1 MELDFYLYFPSQLGQ
16 ETSCRQKKQPDR
28 LFFSTVLAGI
38 FFTVLTCGCSHLVP
52 VWMRVDPSIRD
63 MAARYFLILY
73 SPMLSRTMNIILGTV
88 LRSAGDARSPMIAGI
103 TMNVINIVLN
113 FFLIYNTRSV
123 HLGNWILTVP
133 GAGWGIEGA
142 AIASAVAYTCGG
154 ILIAW
159 KLWHHDTVSPKGQ
172 SLRPDPQVLKPCLRV
187 AFPNM
192 LQRFATSLGY
202 VAFASMINSLGEL
215 STAAHTIANTVES
228 AFYIPGWGM
237 QTAAA
242 TLSGNARG
250 AQDEERLHRLSNTII
265 PMEISLMLVSGGMLF
280 VFAPVLMGIFT
291 QDPQV
296 LSLGTTVLRMVA
308 VSEPFYGVPIV
319 LEGMMQGLG
328 KTMIPFVFNII
339 GMWGVRIVGTF
350 ICTQLLGLGLIAAW
364 GCMIA
369 HNLLLFVLYITL
381 FSSGKWK

>member
-1 MELDFYLYFPSQLGQ
+1 MELDFYIIFPSQLEQ

-73 SPMLSRTMNIILGTV
+73 SPMLFRTMNIILGTV

-113 FFLIYNTRSV
+113 FLLIYNTRSV
-123 HLGNWILTVP
+123 YLGSWLLTVP

-250 AQDEERLHRLSNTII
+250 AQDEARLHRLSNTII

-291 QDPQV
+291 HDPQV
-296 LSLGTTVLRMVA
+296 LSLGTTVLRIVA
-308 VSEPFYGVPIV
+308 MSEPFYGVPIV

-328 KTMIPFVFNII
+328 KTMIPFIFNII

-369 HNLLLFVLYITL
+369 HNLLLFVLYIAL

>member
-1 MELDFYLYFPSQLGQ
+1 
-16 ETSCRQKKQPDR
+16 
-28 LFFSTVLAGI
+28 
-38 FFTVLTCGCSHLVP
+38 
-52 VWMRVDPSIRD
+52 MRVDPSIRD

-73 SPMLSRTMNIILGTV
+73 SPMLFRTMNIILGTV

-123 HLGNWILTVP
+123 YLGSWLLTVP

-250 AQDEERLHRLSNTII
+250 AQDEARLHRLSNTII

-291 QDPQV
+291 HDPQV
-296 LSLGTTVLRMVA
+296 LSLGTTVLRIVA
-308 VSEPFYGVPIV
+308 MSEPFYGVPIV

-328 KTMIPFVFNII
+328 KTMIPFIFNII

-369 HNLLLFVLYITL
+369 HNLLLFVLYIAL